1 MRGPRRRSRPTVSEH
16 GGDSHAGTSAG
27 QRLQVWRMTMLLI
40 LTHLACFLG
49 GVVAA
54 LIGFCISW
62 VVRFIGEAD
71 DEFDDDDYSYDPYG
85 V

>member
-1 MRGPRRRSRPTVSEH
+1 
-16 GGDSHAGTSAG
+16 
-27 QRLQVWRMTMLLI
+27 MTMLLI
-40 LTHLACFLG
+40 LTHLGCFLG

-62 VVRFIGEAD
+62 VVRFIREAD

>member
-1 MRGPRRRSRPTVSEH
+1 
-16 GGDSHAGTSAG
+16 
-27 QRLQVWRMTMLLI
+27 MTMLLI